1 MDLYKSMEK
10 DIYGFIGSA
19 GLLICS
25 SMFDFM
31 PGGIILPLGLSAL
44 SGGMLLSEFKANKWE
59 KIFNNCGLKNKD
71 NQYPILVME
80 SKNSIGDKFV
90 FKLPHG
96 LCYEDFKKMKSELQT
111 SLGKNLIIE
120 CANNFNVIM
129 QIFNVKYKTV
139 YRPFWSL
146 SDGKTGMC
154 FPVGIELTS
163 EGEREVLLDL
173 ESQSHVL
180 IGGITGS
187 GKTSFLKCLLTVMC
201 LRDVELKILDMKMGG
216 DYNVFKYYKYLTAF
230 VKNVDAAEAEIEN
243 VKKIMS
249 NRFKELDRCNCKDYR
264 DYNKK
269 YDDGMKPIVM
279 LIEEYTMLSDDKA
292 FNKDLNIL
300 LAQSRAVNIKII
312 LSIQRPCHENLNT
325 KLKANLNHT
334 VAFMVKNTYNSE
346 ILLDKGDYRAVTEL
360 HGKGEAIL
368 SNENTDVMFK
378 SYFLEDREI
387 KKLISSKMNY
397 NRERSAVILKP
408 KTEVVKK
415 AQEVSLCD

>member
-1 MDLYKSMEK
+1 MDSCKNMEK
-10 DIYGFIGSA
+10 DIYSFIGSA
-19 GLLICS
+19 GLLISS

-31 PGGIILPLGLSAL
+31 PGGFIIPLIFTAL
-44 SGGMLLSEFKANKWE
+44 SGGMVVNDIRVSRWE
-59 KIFNNCGLKNKD
+59 KIFSNCGLKNKD
-71 NQYPILVME
+71 DQYPVLVDE
-80 SKNSIGDKFV
+80 SKNDIGDRFV

-96 LCYEDFKKMKSELQT
+96 LCYDDFVKMKSELQT

-139 YRPFWSL
+139 YRPIWSL
-146 SDGKTGMC
+146 NDGKTGMC
-154 FPVGIELTS
+154 FPVGVELTA
-163 EGEREVLLDL
+163 EGEREVFLDL

-187 GKTSFLKCLLTVMC
+187 GKTSFLKCLLTAMC

-216 DYNVFKYYKYLTAF
+216 DYNVFKYYKYLTTF
-230 VKNVDAAEAEIEN
+230 VKNVEAAEAEIEN

-249 NRFKELDRCNCKDYR
+249 DRFRELDRCNCKDYR
-264 DYNKK
+264 EYNKK
-269 YDDGMKPIVM
+269 YGGRMKPIVM

-387 KKLISSKMNY
+387 KKLIASKMNY
-397 NRERSAVILKP
+397 NKERAAAIQKP
-408 KTEVVKK
+408 RAIIKDAK
-415 AQEVSLCD
+415 EVSLCD